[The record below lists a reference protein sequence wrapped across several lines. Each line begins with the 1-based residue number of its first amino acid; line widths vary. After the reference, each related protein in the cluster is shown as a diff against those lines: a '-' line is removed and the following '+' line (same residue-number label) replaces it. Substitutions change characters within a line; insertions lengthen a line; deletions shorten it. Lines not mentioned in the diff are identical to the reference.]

1 MKWQWQEPGWIT
13 LTAKSLL
20 QKKGTEKSGKM
31 ERPDQKRK
39 QMGFN
44 EQIILD
50 SFDESTHR

>member
-1 MKWQWQEPGWIT
+1 MKWQRQEPGWIT

-20 QKKGTEKSGKM
+20 QKKGREKSGKM

-50 SFDESTHR
+50 SFDKSTYR